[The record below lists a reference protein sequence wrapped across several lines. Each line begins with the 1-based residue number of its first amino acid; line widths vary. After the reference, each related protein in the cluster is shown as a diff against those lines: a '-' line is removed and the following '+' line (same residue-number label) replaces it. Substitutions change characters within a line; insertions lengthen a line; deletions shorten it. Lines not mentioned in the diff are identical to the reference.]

1 MLGENLERALKP
13 EMMSSFDYLAFYSI
27 MASIALVCSVC
38 VVTHP
43 RPLLRFPVARVEQL
57 ELLGNWFEIKHSL

>member
-1 MLGENLERALKP
+1 MLGENLEGALKP

-38 VVTHP
+38 VVTP
-43 RPLLRFPVARVEQL
+43 PPPPPPFPLAPFVHL
-57 ELLGNWFEIKHSL
+57 ELFVGLF